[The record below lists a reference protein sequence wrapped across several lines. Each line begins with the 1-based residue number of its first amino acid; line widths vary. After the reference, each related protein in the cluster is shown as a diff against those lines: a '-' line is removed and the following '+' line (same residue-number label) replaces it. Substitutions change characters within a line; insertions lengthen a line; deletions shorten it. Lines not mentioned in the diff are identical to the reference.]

1 MAWLRR
7 FLDIRHLNA
16 DLQLLFREVRR
27 ISSLPSQCL
36 RPFDLHRSAFAS
48 EASLSQTVSL
58 CQALLKN
65 FFKFFFVVLIS
76 QSLVAPVL
84 RQRWRL
90 YHNHSFL
97 STFKIT
103 FFWKKVNFFSLIFIT
118 VFFVDNLTIAMVLWM
133 AFYLYNKEYIV
144 WVTRKASHQKKFW

>member
-1 MAWLRR
+1 MAWLCR

-36 RPFDLHRSAFAS
+36 RPCDLHRFAFAS

-65 FFKFFFVVLIS
+65 FFQVFLS
-76 QSLVAPVL
+76 SSLVSRL
-84 RQRWRL
+84 WRL
-90 YHNHSFL
+90 SCDNDEDYITTTLSCQHLKSLFL
-97 STFKIT
+97 
-103 FFWKKVNFFSLIFIT
+103 KKNDFFSLIFIT